1 MSEKVNR
8 KKMRK
13 AEEPMQLMHF
23 DVIVVSSDRVD
34 KQKNMAKSAF
44 RKQRFAFI
52 LFYFYLG
59 ERGCNDV
66 VLRTFFLE
74 RSICSELGNS

>member
-23 DVIVVSSDRVD
+23 DVIVVSFDRVE
-34 KQKNMAKSAF
+34 KRNNMQKALFESSGLH
-44 RKQRFAFI
+44 
-52 LFYFYLG
+52 LFYFIFIWGSGGAMMLF
-59 ERGCNDV
+59 CAP
-66 VLRTFFLE
+66 FF
-74 RSICSELGNS
+74 